1 MRIVTKV
8 TLALVATTSLL
19 NACGN
24 IFVNK
29 GGFHVEGRTMEF
41 GANIANE
48 VIVRFVGQKQT
59 SNIMT
64 NLDKIPQ
71 DQILS
76 WEYKNGFVGRGDEWR
91 PSFTLDGL
99 NEKGVS
105 VSFLYAPGITTYPEY
120 NKKDKRKVISAYEMP
135 IYILTMADSTAD
147 AIKKIKKL
155 QWVNAGFE
163 IYPGQY
169 VKNVPMHISIR
180 DKSGN
185 SAVVEWIDGKTVI
198 NTNAKNVMTN
208 SPAYPKQ
215 LKNVAKYSS
224 LKTTNTKM
232 NKNFEKRFINY
243 KTIFNMPGARAEQT
257 ALMGL
262 PADFTPPSRF
272 VRGTVLLDNMIAP
285 QNSTHARRQAT
296 DILGAIA
303 TIGVNYSDLALWYT
317 VKDLDNLVVYYQEL
331 YFFQS
336 PTKLIARDPATGFTT
351 YDLKDIDFKTL
362 PIGFSKEYKALT
374 PKEAKKL
381 TIKAMPQ

>member
-1 MRIVTKV
+1 MKLVTKV
-8 TLALVATTSLL
+8 ALALVATATIAS
-19 NACGN
+19 ACGN
-24 IFVNK
+24 IFINK

-59 SNIMT
+59 SNLLI

-71 DQILS
+71 KQILS

-91 PSFTLDGL
+91 PGFTLDGL

-120 NKKDKRKVISAYEMP
+120 NNKDKRKVISAYDMP
-135 IYILTMADSTAD
+135 MYILTMADSTQD
-147 AIKKIKKL
+147 AISKIKKL
-155 QWVNAGFE
+155 QWVDAGFE

-169 VKNVPMHISIR
+169 VKNIPMHVSIR

-185 SAVVEWIDGKTVI
+185 SAVIEWIDGKTVI
-198 NTNAKNVMTN
+198 NKNAGNVMTN
-208 SPAYPKQ
+208 SPSYPNQ
-215 LKNVAKYSS
+215 LKNAAKYLS

-232 NKNFEKRFINY
+232 NKEFENRVVNY
-243 KTIFNMPGARAEQT
+243 KEIYNMPGSRAEQT
-257 ALMGL
+257 ALLGL

-272 VRGTVLLDNMIAP
+272 VRGTVLLDNMMTP

-303 TIGVNYSDLALWYT
+303 TIGVDYSDLALWYT

-336 PTKLIARDPATGFTT
+336 PTKLIARDPATGFSI
-351 YDLKDIDFKTL
+351 YDLKEIDFKTL
-362 PIGFSKEYKALT
+362 PMGFAKEYKALSA
-374 PKEAKKL
+374 KEAKKL
-381 TIKAMPQ
+381 KIVDMP